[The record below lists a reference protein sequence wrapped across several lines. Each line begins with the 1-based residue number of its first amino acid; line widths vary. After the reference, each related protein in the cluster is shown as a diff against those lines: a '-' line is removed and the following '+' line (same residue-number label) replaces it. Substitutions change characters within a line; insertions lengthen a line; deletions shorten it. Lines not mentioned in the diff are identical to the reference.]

1 MPTIKA
7 TLTLSA
13 SAGQVSTNALALT
26 ESDTLTIDAV
36 PGVGISRAAINVSG
50 GAAVTLIPSS
60 AEVKFLY
67 VKNTAL
73 QSDGTTSTTNIV
85 EVSIGGNSVLRVN
98 PNEWAWVPVVASAAV
113 TAISSSTQTILVE
126 YAYFTR
132 S

>member
-13 SAGQVSTNALALT
+13 AAGQVSTNPLALT
-26 ESDTLTIDAV
+26 ESDTLTVDAV
-36 PGVGISRAAINVSG
+36 PGVGVSRAALNVSG
-50 GAAVTLIPSS
+50 GAAVTLIPSA
-60 AEVKFLY
+60 AEIKFLY

-73 QSDGTTSTTNIV
+73 QSDGTTSTANVV
-85 EVSIGGNSVLRVN
+85 EISIGSNSVLRVS